1 MSQRNT
7 AFSCKCATS
16 TVQEIEKRAA
26 AIGLA
31 WPLPE
36 EMSDAAIRARLYP
49 KKQPNST
56 KYPIDHEG
64 LAAKLKR
71 RAMTLTL
78 CWNEYCE
85 QAVAAGSEPYQ
96 YSSFCQQYRAWVKA
110 NAFTMRVGCKCAEKI
125 EVDWAGDTMEY
136 VDPDTAKV
144 CRAYVFVA
152 CLPWSQYTF
161 AEAFCD
167 MSMESWINAHV
178 HAFSFFGGS
187 TPILVPDNCKTGV
200 IKNTIDELVVNEQ
213 YRRMAEH
220 YGCAVVPA
228 RPRHPRDK
236 GSVEAAVGLI
246 ERQAMAPLHDQV
258 FLSLAELNA
267 ALTDKLAAIN
277 ARPFQKREGSRK
289 SEYLDHEKSSLIPLP
304 ARPYKI
310 VVHTSA
316 TVQFNYHVAFEG
328 MYYSVPFIY
337 LRKQADIAATSTAVT
352 ISIDGKRVATHRRLY
367 KQKGQYSTNPEHMPD
382 THRDFMEWNGERFC
396 KWAAKKGPSTE
407 AVVRAMLR
415 SRVVEQQAYR
425 SCRALLELGR
435 RHGDEILEQACAKAL
450 TFTRNPSYKTVKA
463 TVAKL
468 IADLPKNPNEGAY
481 LRGNDYYESEK

>member
-1 MSQRNT
+1 
-7 AFSCKCATS
+7 
-16 TVQEIEKRAA
+16 
-26 AIGLA
+26 
-31 WPLPE
+31 
-36 EMSDAAIRARLYP
+36 
-49 KKQPNST
+49 
-56 KYPIDHEG
+56 
-64 LAAKLKR
+64 
-71 RAMTLTL
+71 
-78 CWNEYCE
+78 
-85 QAVAAGSEPYQ
+85 
-96 YSSFCQQYRAWVKA
+96 
-110 NAFTMRVGCKCAEKI
+110 
-125 EVDWAGDTMEY
+125 
-136 VDPDTAKV
+136 
-144 CRAYVFVA
+144 
-152 CLPWSQYTF
+152 
-161 AEAFCD
+161 

-200 IKNTIDELVVNEQ
+200 VKNTIDELVVNEQ

-337 LRKQADIAATSTAVT
+337 LRKQADIAATPTAVT